1 MIPGIDLID
10 FIKYAS
16 VFGVLAIVFAET
28 GLMIGFFLPG
38 DSLLFTAGFLTAS
51 HVLNININLLV
62 FLIFIAAVLGNSTGY
77 TLGRRIGP
85 QIFKKPDA
93 RFFKQEYVQR
103 AHDFYEKNG
112 GKTIIL
118 AQFIPIIRTFA
129 PVMAGVAKLEFK
141 KFVAF
146 NIIGAAIWTSTVT
159 YAGFF
164 LSRWFTSIGLSIDT
178 ILLPIVVGII
188 LLSISPALI
197 HVLKDKKQRQALWSA
212 TKLQF
217 KILFSKK

>member
-10 FIKYAS
+10 FVKYAS

-28 GLMIGFFLPG
+28 GLMFGFFLPG
-38 DSLLFTAGFLTAS
+38 DSLLFTAGFLAAS

-62 FLIFIAAVLGNSTGY
+62 LSIFLAAVLGNSTGY

-129 PVMAGVAKLEFK
+129 PVMAGVAKLEFR

-178 ILLPIVVGII
+178 ILLPIVIGII

>member
-16 VFGVLAIVFAET
+16 VFGVMAIVFAET

-38 DSLLFTAGFLTAS
+38 DSLLFTAGFLAAS
-51 HVLNININLLV
+51 HVLNVNINLLV
-62 FLIFIAAVLGNSTGY
+62 ALIFLAAVLGNSTGY

-85 QIFKKPDA
+85 KIFKKPDA

-129 PVMAGVAKLEFK
+129 PVMAGVARLDFR

-146 NIIGAAIWTSTVT
+146 NIIGAAVWTSSIT
-159 YAGFF
+159 YAGYF
-164 LSRWFTSIGLSIDT
+164 LSRWFTSVGLSIDSV
-178 ILLPIVVGII
+178 LLPIVAIII
-188 LLSISPALI
+188 LLSISPALF
-197 HVLKDKKQRQALWSA
+197 HVLKDKQQRQSLWNA
-212 TKLQF
+212 TKYQF

>member
-10 FIKYAS
+10 FIKFAS

-38 DSLLFTAGFLTAS
+38 DSMLFTAGFLTAS

-62 FLIFIAAVLGNSTGY
+62 ALIFLAAVLGNSTGY

-129 PVMAGVAKLEFK
+129 PVMAGVAKLEFR

-146 NIIGAAIWTSTVT
+146 NIIGAVFWTAGVT
-159 YAGFF
+159 YAGYF
-164 LSRWFTSIGLSIDT
+164 LSKWFVSMGLSIDSV
-178 ILLPIVVGII
+178 LLPIVILII
-188 LLSISPALI
+188 VLSISPAI
-197 HVLKDKKQRQALWSA
+197 FHVLKDKKQRQALWSA

-217 KILFSKK
+217 KVLFSKK